1 MHVALLAPISWRTP
15 PRHYGPWEQVVS
27 LLAEGLVARGVE
39 VTLFATADSETAG
52 RLEAVCPRPYSED
65 PSLDP
70 KVWEGLHIGHCF
82 EQADDFDLIHN
93 HFDFLPLTYT
103 GATTTPVVTTIHGF
117 SSERIL
123 PAYQRYNGRTHYV
136 AISEADRHPS
146 LTYAATIHHGI
157 DLSRFTFRDAAGRP
171 EAGDY
176 LLLLGRIHPDKG
188 VAEAI
193 RIARG
198 ASLPLVIAGPI
209 QDRTYYEAEVAP
221 HIDGARVRYVGSVGP
236 EARDDLLGGARC
248 LLHPIHFAEP
258 FGLSVVE
265 AGACGTPV
273 IAFSKGALPEI
284 VADGVSGFLVA
295 DEAAAV
301 AAVARLGELDR
312 AACRRHVEDCFS
324 AERMVGDYLSLYERL
339 VRLAAREDHRP
350 WGSYYVYGDRPD
362 HKVKRI
368 VVLPNKRLSL
378 QLHHHRQEHWL
389 VIKGHGIVTRNEE
402 RIEVG
407 PGEAVDLPRE
417 ARHRVENRGDEPL
430 VFIEVQ
436 LGDYFGEDDIVRFE
450 DDFGRAGTTTPDGR

>member
-15 PRHYGPWEQVVS
+15 PRHYGPWEEVVS

-39 VTLFATADSETAG
+39 VTLFATGDSETAA
-52 RLEAVCPRPYSED
+52 RLEAVCPRPYSEE

-70 KVWEGLHIGHCF
+70 KVWESLHIAHCF

-93 HFDFLPLTYT
+93 HFDFLPLTYC

-123 PAYQRYNGRTHYV
+123 PVYQRYNGRTHYV
-136 AISEADRHPS
+136 AISDADRHPS

-157 DLSRFTFRDAAGRP
+157 DLARFTLRSEP
-171 EAGDY
+171 GDY
-176 LLLLGRIHPDKG
+176 LLSFGRIHPDKG
-188 VAEAI
+188 TADAI

-198 ASLPLVIAGPI
+198 AGLPLVIAGPI
-209 QDRTYYEAEVAP
+209 HDRAYYEAEVAP
-221 HIDGARVRYVGSVGP
+221 QVDGTQVRYVGSVGP
-236 EARDDLLGGARC
+236 AARDRLLGEARC

-273 IAFSKGALPEI
+273 IAYPKGALPES
-284 VADGVSGFLVA
+284 VAEGVSGFLVA
-295 DEAAAV
+295 DEAQAV
-301 AAVARLGELDR
+301 AAVGRVGELDR
-312 AACRRHVEDCFS
+312 AACRRHVEAHFS
-324 AERMVGDYLSLYERL
+324 VERMVGDYLALYERL
-339 VRLAAREDHRP
+339 IRLAAREDHRP
-350 WGSYYVYGDRPD
+350 WGSYYVYADRPD

-368 VVLPNKRLSL
+368 IVLPGKRLSL

-389 VIKGHGIVTRNEE
+389 VVAGHGIVTRDDEQ
-402 RIEVG
+402 IEVG

-417 ARHRVENRGDEPL
+417 ARHRVENPGDEPL

>member
-15 PRHYGPWEQVVS
+15 PRHYGPWEQIVS

-39 VTLFATADSETAG
+39 VTLFATADSQTSG

-65 PSLDP
+65 ADLDP

-103 GATTTPVVTTIHGF
+103 SATTTPVVTTIHGF

-123 PAYQRYNGRTHYV
+123 PVYQRYNGRTHYV

-157 DLSRFTFRDAAGRP
+157 DLARFTLRSEPG
-171 EAGDY
+171 EY
-176 LLLLGRIHPDKG
+176 LLAYGRIHPDKG
-188 VAEAI
+188 TADAI
-193 RIARG
+193 RIARAAG
-198 ASLPLVIAGPI
+198 LPLVIAGPI
-209 QDRTYYEAEVAP
+209 HDEGYYEREVAP
-221 HIDGARVRYVGSVGP
+221 HVDGTRVRYAGSVGP
-236 EARDDLLGGARC
+236 QEGDRLLGGARC
-248 LLHPIHFAEP
+248 LLHPIHFDEP
-258 FGLSVVE
+258 FGLSVIE

-273 IAFSKGALPEI
+273 VAYPRGALPEI
-284 VADGVSGFLVA
+284 VDDGVSGLLAA
-295 DEAAAV
+295 DEEAAV
-301 AAVARLGELDR
+301 AAVERIGDLDR
-312 AACRRHVEDCFS
+312 AACRRHVETHFC
-324 AERMVGDYLSLYERL
+324 AARMVGDYLSLYERII
-339 VRLAAREDHRP
+339 RLAAREDHRP
-350 WGSYYVYGDRPD
+350 WGSYHVYADRDD

-368 VVLPNKRLSL
+368 VVLPKKRLSL

-389 VIKGHGIVTRNEE
+389 VVSGRGIVTRDDE

-417 ARHRVENRGDEPL
+417 ARHRVENPGDEPL

>member
-1 MHVALLAPISWRTP
+1 MHIALLAPISWRTP
-15 PRHYGPWEQVVS
+15 PRHYGPWEQICA

-39 VTLFATADSETAG
+39 VTLFATADSQTSA

-65 PSLDP
+65 ATLDP
-70 KVWEGLHIGHCF
+70 KVWEALHIGHCF
-82 EQADDFDLIHN
+82 AQADDFDLIHN

-103 GATTTPVVTTIHGF
+103 PATTTPVVTTIHGF

-123 PAYQRYNGRTHYV
+123 PVYQRYDGQTHYV

-157 DLSRFTFRDAAGRP
+157 DLARFTPRTEPG
-171 EAGDY
+171 EY
-176 LLLLGRIHPDKG
+176 LLAYGRIHPDKG
-188 VAEAI
+188 TADAI

-198 ASLPLVIAGPI
+198 AGLPLVIAGPI
-209 QDRTYYEAEVAP
+209 HDEAYYEQEVAP
-221 HIDGARVRYVGSVGP
+221 HVDGDRVRYAGSVGP
-236 EARDDLLGGARC
+236 EEGNRLLGGARC
-248 LLHPIHFAEP
+248 LLHPIHFEEP

-273 IAFSKGALPEI
+273 VAYPRGALPEI
-284 VADGVSGFLVA
+284 VDDGVSGLLVA
-295 DEAAAV
+295 DEDGAV
-301 AAVARLGELDR
+301 AAVARIDELDR
-312 AACRRHVEDCFS
+312 DACRRHVEARFS
-324 AERMVGDYLSLYERL
+324 HERMVQDYLALYERII
-339 VRLAAREDHRP
+339 RLAAREDHRP
-350 WGSYYVYGDRPD
+350 WGSYHVYADRDD

-368 VVLPNKRLSL
+368 VVLPKKRLSL

-389 VIKGHGIVTRNEE
+389 VVSGRGIVTRNDE

-417 ARHRVENRGDEPL
+417 ARHRVENPGDEPL